1 MAEKVDMSGRCV
13 IVTGASPHSI
23 GFETALVLARWGAS
37 VVATSLHNTPRME
50 HSLKDDLRKAG
61 VDENRISAY
70 KLDLTDANSVNRF
83 TTWYREEHDGKLHV
97 LINNAG
103 IHRNIFNPWQKPPLT
118 NDGFEVH
125 WRTNYLGAFHLT
137 RRLLPLLK
145 QSGLESGDARVINV
159 SSHLH
164 DRVDNKQLFND
175 NQHYHSW
182 DAYGSSKLALIHFAF
197 EIDRRYAE
205 KYNLRSVAL
214 HPGSVNTNLT
224 QMEGPRGK
232 AGAALHRISST
243 LASLVLLPASD
254 GVQTVVMCASTQPL
268 QGGRYYDRCR
278 IADSTDDSENEA
290 TSKRLWD
297 QSEKWV
303 RTLAGPDGDRHEQI

>member
-1 MAEKVDMSGRCV
+1 MK
-13 IVTGASPHSI
+13 H
-23 GFETALVLARWGAS
+23 F
-37 VVATSLHNTPRME
+37 
-50 HSLKDDLRKAG
+50 LKSDLRQAG

-103 IHRNIFNPWQKPPLT
+103 IHRNIFNSWKKPPLT
-118 NDGFEVH
+118 NDGFEIH

-137 RRLLPLLK
+137 MRLLPLLK

-164 DRVDNKQLFND
+164 DRVDNEQLFND
-175 NQHYHSW
+175 NKHYHSW

-205 KYNLRSVAL
+205 KYNLQSVAL
-214 HPGSVNTNLT
+214 HPGFVNTNLT
-224 QMEGPRGK
+224 QMEGPQGK
-232 AGAALHRISST
+232 AGTALHRISSA
-243 LASLVLLPASD
+243 LASMVLLPVSN
-254 GVQTVVMCASTQPL
+254 GVQTVMMCASLQSL
-268 QGGRYYDRCR
+268 QGGQYYDRCC
-278 IADSTDDSENEA
+278 IADSTGDSKDVA
-290 TSKRLWD
+290 ASKRLWD

-303 RTLAGPDGDRHEQI
+303 RTLADPDEDGHEQI